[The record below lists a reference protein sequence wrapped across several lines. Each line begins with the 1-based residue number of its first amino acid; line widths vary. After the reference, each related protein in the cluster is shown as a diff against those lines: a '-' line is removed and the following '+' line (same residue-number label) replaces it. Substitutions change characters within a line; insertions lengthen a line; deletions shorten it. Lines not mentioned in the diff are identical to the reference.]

1 MDAFSSYILSIVG
14 VILLGV
20 LINLILPEGSMSK
33 YIQNIFALIVV
44 FVIVSPVSTLVNY
57 NFDVGS
63 IIETSQVEID
73 QNFVYLVNS
82 QTVNQLE
89 FSIENSLEQEGYL
102 GVSVTISAN
111 ITTSPLKVEK
121 VTLDLLN
128 LVINREVQHINKYSK
143 MKEVVLEEVNIEEG
157 KIVFYEWVEN

>member
-143 MKEVVLEEVNIEEG
+143 MKEVVLEEVNIEEE
-157 KIVFYEWVEN
+157 KIVFYE

>member
-157 KIVFYEWVEN
+157 KIVFYE